1 MVTEVTHRIERM
13 NLFESTEH
21 KADVAGII
29 NVALSELEFE
39 FKKGISEEL
48 RIVVNDIRERCE
60 RYKLNL
66 MPILIGM
73 KKNMSS
79 LQMSSEHI
87 SVKKVLFRK
96 ILKMQKTALITW
108 IM

>member
-1 MVTEVTHRIERM
+1 MIFV
-13 NLFESTEH
+13 S
-21 KADVAGII
+21 VA
-29 NVALSELEFE
+29 
-39 FKKGISEEL
+39 K
-48 RIVVNDIRERCE
+48 